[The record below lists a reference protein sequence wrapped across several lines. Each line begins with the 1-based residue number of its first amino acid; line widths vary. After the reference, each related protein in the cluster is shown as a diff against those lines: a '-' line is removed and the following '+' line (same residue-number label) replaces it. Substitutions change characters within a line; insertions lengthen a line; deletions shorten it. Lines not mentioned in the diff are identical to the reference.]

1 MALPTR
7 RLGRDGPDLTIVG
20 LGAWALGGGGWS
32 SGWGPQD
39 DRSSLA
45 TIRHVLELGVN
56 WIDTAAEYGL
66 GHSEEVVGRAIRSL
80 PGDQRPF
87 VFTKCGLVWDP
98 ARPMVD
104 SRQILRPESVRRE
117 CEASLRRLGVDHIDL
132 YQFHAPDETGTPV
145 EESWAEMVRLADE
158 GKVRWCGVSNFS
170 VELLERCEAIRH
182 VDSLQPPLS
191 LLERDA
197 AVDVLPWCREHGT
210 GVICYSPLGSGLLT
224 AGFGRERMRDMAADD
239 WRRRDP
245 AFATPNLERSL
256 ALRDGL
262 EAHRAA
268 PRRYR
273 RSRRDRLGACARR
286 RHRSDRRGALAG
298 TDWRVGRRSEHPTDR
313 ARSRGHRRRDRAQ
326 WRRQRTRLGTVT
338 DSAPDPAERADPRVV
353 AALGEHRLSACA
365 FGATRLLLRLVLE
378 QRSDVGR
385 SR

>member
-1 MALPTR
+1 MTLPTR
-7 RLGRDGPDLTIVG
+7 RLGRDGPNLTIVG

-66 GHSEEVVGRAIRSL
+66 GHSEEIVGRAVRSL
-80 PGDQRPF
+80 PEDQRPL

-117 CEASLRRLGVDHIDL
+117 CEASLRRLGIDCIDL

-224 AGFGRERMRDMAADD
+224 TSFGRERMRDMAADD

-245 AFATPNLERSL
+245 AFGTPNLERSL

-262 EAHRAA
+262 KPIAQRHDVTVEAVAIAWVLAHEGVT
-268 PRRYR
+268 
-273 RSRRDRLGACARR
+273 GAI
-286 RHRSDRRGALAG
+286 
-298 TDWRVGRRSEHPTDR
+298 VG
-313 ARSRGHRRRDRAQ
+313 ARSPEQTGA
-326 WRRQRTRLGTVT
+326 W
-338 DSAPDPAERADPRVV
+338 V
-353 AALGEHRLSACA
+353 AGASIELSARDLKDTA
-365 FGATRLLLRLVLE
+365 DAIERSGAGSGPVSAL
-378 QRSDVGR
+378 
-385 SR
+385 